1 MLGIDGIYLSRVEK
15 ISLSFA
21 ALTRSISFSTLE
33 INFIYFFPVQ
43 YPCFN
48 FSQSNCFVC
57 GTVFHDT
64 DRSTGP
70 LRILNLK

>member
-1 MLGIDGIYLSRVEK
+1 MLGIDGIYPSRVEK
-15 ISLSFA
+15 ISLSFT

-33 INFIYFFPVQ
+33 INFIYFFAVR

-57 GTVFHDT
+57 GPVFHDT